1 MVNVHGWAEIYKLMG
16 VHFYGKLTVYIV
28 CSVAHLR
35 RFRILKL
42 VLKVIRETQRV
53 QKHWSQQILSVFTEI
68 YLILC
73 IIFVPYTQLKGQ
85 NTLYPILSMP
95 LKYFYFYIILGT
107 QTQCKMVLDHMER
120 IIKVK
125 AGVLSK
131 EDKNRTEP
139 K

>member
-1 MVNVHGWAEIYKLMG
+1 MYHMSN
-16 VHFYGKLTVYIV
+16 
-28 CSVAHLR
+28 
-35 RFRILKL
+35 
-42 VLKVIRETQRV
+42 
-53 QKHWSQQILSVFTEI
+53 
-68 YLILC
+68 
-73 IIFVPYTQLKGQ
+73 IFVPYMQLKGQ
-85 NTLYPILSMP
+85 NTLYPILSVH
-95 LKYFYFYIILGT
+95 LEYFYFYIILGT

>member
-1 MVNVHGWAEIYKLMG
+1 MDKGDPQSSKALIPTNSDSTAYVSCEQ
-16 VHFYGKLTVYIV
+16 YI
-28 CSVAHLR
+28 CAL
-35 RFRILKL
+35 
-42 VLKVIRETQRV
+42 
-53 QKHWSQQILSVFTEI
+53 
-68 YLILC
+68 
-73 IIFVPYTQLKGQ
+73 Q
-85 NTLYPILSMP
+85 NTLYPILSM
-95 LKYFYFYIILGT
+95 LLEYFYFYIFLGT